1 MESLISFDGASDV
14 MNNLIN
20 KLSDGIGWIAT
31 HDTPMRI
38 AVDTYIQDIQNSNF
52 DPVTKAVLISNARK
66 TIKEH
71 RNKCSIT
78 NVACLSM
85 LPTAT
90 PEKWMTT
97 G

>member
-31 HDTPMRI
+31 HDTPMCI

-66 TIKEH
+66 PLK
-71 RNKCSIT
+71 SIEI
-78 NVACLSM
+78 NALLPM
-85 LPTAT
+85 LLVYRCYLLRHLK
-90 PEKWMTT
+90 KWMTT